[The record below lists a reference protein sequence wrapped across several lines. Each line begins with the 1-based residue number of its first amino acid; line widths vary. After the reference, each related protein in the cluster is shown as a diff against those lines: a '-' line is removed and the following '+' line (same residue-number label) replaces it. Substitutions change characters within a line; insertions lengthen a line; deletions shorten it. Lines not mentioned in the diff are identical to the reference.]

1 MYPLLLAA
9 GIVLLA
15 LFGRR
20 EHLAF
25 TETIKDVR
33 TKIDPAE
40 EDRIFQMAPTSLQQ
54 RAAAVN
60 AKIAYPGNT
69 AKTYVAGFIRQFQR
83 ILYIPA
89 TAPITEEVLNS
100 FIAERRT
107 DLQREPPGPWV
118 TFFLDA
124 YSNGEAKALLMAY
137 LGLARTAG
145 TIPPLSTVPTS
156 STSASVPQLLEQMRD
171 NLLEY
176 KMTGRSEYKAVYDGT
191 KAWVDRY
198 VSNLSQSLTREA
210 DTITTDVNAYRTADT
225 ELAKAQT
232 DFQTI
237 KADGPKLGDRYSTV
251 KAQMDQGAV
260 VETPTGTYVKVGIA
274 GGLILGAAALSFF

>member
-1 MYPLLLAA
+1 MYPLLLVA

-33 TKIDPAE
+33 TAIDPAE

-60 AKIAYPGNT
+60 ATIAHPGNT

-83 ILYIPA
+83 ILYVPA

-137 LGLARTAG
+137 TGLARAAG
-145 TIPPLSTVPTS
+145 TIPPLSSVPTS

-176 KMTGRSEYKAVYDGT
+176 KMTGRSEYKSVYEGT
-191 KAWVDRY
+191 KAWLDRY
-198 VSNLSQSLTREA
+198 VSNLSQSLNRES
-210 DTITTDVNAYRTADT
+210 DTITTDVNAYRSANS
-225 ELAKAQT
+225 ELTNTQSQ
-232 DFQTI
+232 FQTI
-237 KADGPKLGDRYSTV
+237 KAEGPKLEDRYTTI
-251 KAQMDQGAV
+251 KTQMDQSSAMD
-260 VETPTGTYVKVGIA
+260 TPRGSYVKAGIA
-274 GGLILGAAALSFF
+274 GGLILGAAALTFF